1 MMFGCLKH
9 KGVSSRRVSER
20 LKKLGCVVTETV
32 QSVDQTA
39 GTRSEDYLR
48 FLAEVEMR
56 AVDPDEYLD
65 VDDSGADDFEVI
77 PGRNAAVLT
86 CPTVHLE
93 GNPMSS
99 SAKRSSGVP
108 NPDTTRHWNGDS
120 AVAGA

>member
-1 MMFGCLKH
+1 M
-9 KGVSSRRVSER
+9 SER

-65 VDDSGADDFEVI
+65 VDDSG
-77 PGRNAAVLT
+77 GR
-86 CPTVHLE
+86 
-93 GNPMSS
+93 
-99 SAKRSSGVP
+99 
-108 NPDTTRHWNGDS
+108 
-120 AVAGA
+120 